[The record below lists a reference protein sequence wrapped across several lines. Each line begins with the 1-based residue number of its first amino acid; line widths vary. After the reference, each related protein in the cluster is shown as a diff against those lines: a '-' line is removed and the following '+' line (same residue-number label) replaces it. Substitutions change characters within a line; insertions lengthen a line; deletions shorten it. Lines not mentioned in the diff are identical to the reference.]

1 MKYAYLATGA
11 ANMYCGSCMRDNT
24 LVAAMK
30 SLGHDVRMIPMY
42 TPLRVDEDSVSD
54 NHVFYGGIEAYLLQR
69 YPRQTFWRDRLLQLA
84 GSQALI
90 RLMPH
95 FDVGSAV
102 DPAQNAE
109 LTLSMLRGEAGNQ
122 KELLEE
128 MVSWLKTSLQPD
140 LIHVTNTLISGVV
153 PALKKGLDVPVVCG
167 LHGEDIFV
175 DGLPQVYRDQAIDLI
190 RQNAAH
196 IDHFIAISQ
205 YYADY
210 FGNLIG
216 IDPAKITLVRPG
228 IALQD
233 YQTHQEK
240 PPGHPLTIGYLA
252 RIAPEK
258 GLHLLVEAFIHL
270 HQSGQ
275 FPGLRLKV
283 AGYLSRAY
291 ASYVKRIRGRVKQAG
306 VENQVDI
313 MGTVDR
319 QQKLAFLQS
328 LDVFSVPTI
337 YRDPKGLPVLEA
349 LASGIAVVQPDHG
362 AFPELLAATGGG
374 LLHKPEDPIDLAEK
388 LAALLG
394 NTDLRH
400 KLSQRGRSTVHTTFS
415 AERMATETIQ
425 VYQQVMPFDRR
436 ASLIGDSRVS

>member
-30 SLGHDVRMIPMY
+30 SLGHNAYMIPMY
-42 TPLRVDEDSVSD
+42 TPLRVDEDSVSE
-54 NHVFYGGIEAYLLQR
+54 NYVFYGGIEAYLLQR
-69 YPRQTFWRDRLLQLA
+69 YPRPSFWRDRLLQLA

-90 RLMPH
+90 RLMPY

-102 DPAQNAE
+102 DPEQNAE
-109 LTLSMLRGEAGNQ
+109 LTLSMLRGGEGNQ

-128 MVSWLKTSLQPD
+128 MVNWLKISLQPE
-140 LIHVTNTLISGVV
+140 LVHVTNTLISGPV
-153 PALKKGLDVPVVCG
+153 PAIKKELNVPVVCG
-167 LHGEDIFV
+167 LHGEDIFI
-175 DGLPQVYRDQAIDLI
+175 DGLPQPYRDQAIALI

-216 IDPAKITLVRPG
+216 IDPAKITVVRPG
-228 IALQD
+228 IAIQD
-233 YQTHQEK
+233 YQAHNGK
-240 PPGHPLTIGYLA
+240 PPGAPLTIGYLA
-252 RIAPEK
+252 RISPEK

-270 HQSGQ
+270 CKSGQ
-275 FPGLRLKV
+275 FPDLRLKV
-283 AGYLSRAY
+283 AGYLSRAH
-291 ASYVKRIRGRVKQAG
+291 AGYVKRIRGRLKQAG
-306 VENQVDI
+306 VEEQVEI
-313 MGTVDR
+313 IGTVDR

-349 LASGIAVVQPDHG
+349 LASGVPVVQPDHG

-374 LLHKPEDPIDLAEK
+374 LLHKPGDPVDLAEK
-388 LAALLG
+388 LAILLHDA
-394 NTDLRH
+394 NLRQEF
-400 KLSQRGRSTVHTTFS
+400 SQRGRTAIHTSFS

-425 VYQQVMPFDRR
+425 VYQQVIQLEHSVNMN
-436 ASLIGDSRVS
+436 G

>member
-30 SLGHDVRMIPMY
+30 SLGHDTHMIPMY

-128 MVSWLKTSLQPD
+128 MVNWLKTSLQPD
-140 LIHVTNTLISGVV
+140 LVHVTNTLISGVV

-175 DGLPQVYRDQAIDLI
+175 DGLPQAYRDQAIDLI
-190 RQNAAH
+190 RQNAAY

-233 YQTHQEK
+233 YQNYQGKAVGE
-240 PPGHPLTIGYLA
+240 PLTIGYLA
-252 RIAPEK
+252 RISPEK

-270 HQSGQ
+270 CQSGQ

-283 AGYLSRAY
+283 AGYLSRAH
-291 ASYVKRIRGRVKQAG
+291 AGYVKRIRGRVKQAG
-306 VENQVDI
+306 VENQVEI
-313 MGTVDR
+313 IGTVDR

-349 LASGIAVVQPDHG
+349 LASGVAVVQPDHG

-374 LLHKPEDPIDLAEK
+374 LLHKPEDSMDLAEK
-388 LAALLG
+388 LADLLG
-394 NTDLRH
+394 NTNLRRE
-400 KLSQRGRSTVHTTFS
+400 LSQRGRSTVHTAFS

-425 VYQQVMPFDRR
+425 VYQQVVQPDRR
-436 ASLIGDSRVS
+436 ASLSGLYHG

>member
-1 MKYAYLATGA
+1 MRYAYLATGA

-30 SLGHDVRMIPMY
+30 SLGHDACMIPMY
-42 TPLRVDEDSVSD
+42 TPLRVDEDSVSE
-54 NHVFYGGIEAYLLQR
+54 NYVFYGGIEAYLLQR
-69 YPRQTFWRDRLLQLA
+69 YPRPSFWRDKLMRLA

-122 KELLEE
+122 KALLDE
-128 MVSWLKTSLQPD
+128 MVSWLKNDLQPE
-140 LIHVTNTLISGVV
+140 LVHVTNTLISGPV
-153 PALKKGLDVPVVCG
+153 PAIKKALNVPVVCG
-167 LHGEDIFV
+167 LHGEDIFI
-175 DGLPQVYRDQAIDLI
+175 DGLPKSYRKQAIDLI
-190 RQNAAH
+190 RKNAAH

-233 YQTHQEK
+233 YQALNGK
-240 PPGHPLTIGYLA
+240 LPGTPLTIGYLA
-252 RIAPEK
+252 RISPEK
-258 GLHLLVEAFIHL
+258 GLHLLVEAFIRL
-270 HQSGQ
+270 YQSGQ
-275 FPGLRLKV
+275 FPGLRLRA
-283 AGYLSRAY
+283 AGYLSKAHITYVDDIRRRA
-291 ASYVKRIRGRVKQAG
+291 KQAG
-306 VENQVDI
+306 VEEQVEI
-313 MGTVDR
+313 IGTVDR
-319 QQKLAFLQS
+319 QQKLDFLQS

-349 LASGIAVVQPDHG
+349 LASGVSVVQPAHG

-374 LLHKPEDPIDLAEK
+374 LLHIPEDAVDLSEK
-388 LAALLG
+388 LATLLH
-394 NTDLRH
+394 NTKMRQEYN
-400 KLSQRGRSTVHTTFS
+400 QRGRTAVHATFS
-415 AERMATETIQ
+415 AERMAAETVQ
-425 VYQQVMPFDRR
+425 VYQQVSQRMVPC
-436 ASLIGDSRVS
+436 

>member
-1 MKYAYLATGA
+1 MKYAYIATGA

-30 SLGHDVRMIPMY
+30 SLGHDACMIPMY
-42 TPLRVDEDSVSD
+42 TPLRVDEDSVSE
-54 NHVFYGGIEAYLLQR
+54 NYIFYGGIKAYLLQR
-69 YPRQTFWRDRLLQLA
+69 YPRPSFWRDKLLQLA
-84 GSQALI
+84 GSQALL

-109 LTLSMLRGEAGNQ
+109 LTLSMLRGATGNQ
-122 KELLEE
+122 KALLDE
-128 MVSWLKTSLQPD
+128 MVHWLKTSLKPD
-140 LIHVTNTLISGVV
+140 LVHVTNTLISGPV
-153 PALKKGLDVPVVCG
+153 PAIKRALNVPVVCG
-167 LHGEDIFV
+167 LHGEDIFI
-175 DGLPQVYRDQAIDLI
+175 DGLPKSYRKQAIDLI

-233 YQTHQEK
+233 YQALNGK
-240 PPGHPLTIGYLA
+240 LPGSPLTIGYLA
-252 RIAPEK
+252 RISPEK
-258 GLHLLVEAFIHL
+258 GLHLLVEAFIRL
-270 HQSGQ
+270 YKSGQ
-275 FPGLRLKV
+275 FPGLRLRA
-283 AGYLSRAY
+283 AGYLSRAH
-291 ASYVKRIRGRVKQAG
+291 APYVEDIRRRVKQAG
-306 VENQVDI
+306 AEEHVEI
-313 MGTVDR
+313 IGTVDR
-319 QQKLAFLQS
+319 QQKLDFLQS

-349 LASGIAVVQPDHG
+349 LASGVSVVEPNHG

-374 LLHKPEDPIDLAEK
+374 LLHKPEDPVDLSEK
-388 LAALLG
+388 LATLLH
-394 NTDLRH
+394 NTELRQEF
-400 KLSQRGRSTVHTTFS
+400 KQRGRTAVHTTFS
-415 AERMATETIQ
+415 AERMATETVQ
-425 VYQQVMPFDRR
+425 VYQQVSRR
-436 ASLIGDSRVS
+436 KVLC